1 MKTVQ
6 KKQDIARI
14 PIEQIYPDPD
24 QPRKR
29 LPRDL
34 ARAVREGM
42 DARILLQELR
52 KRAETQT
59 GLGTFLKGLDD
70 LTTSIKQVGQLAPIR
85 VYPDKG
91 KRYVIEMG
99 ERRWLAHL
107 ILHFDRGE
115 SDFSHIDA
123 IITSKHKEAA
133 VDAQTLQR
141 RMAENVHR
149 AEFSP
154 LEMARGLA
162 ERIAQ
167 VIEQNS
173 GMNRS
178 KAEEI
183 VGQENGITARRVR
196 QYLSLLNLSEEAQ
209 RLAQESGLTER
220 ALRGVLKIQDAD
232 AQVQAIQ
239 KLIVGERE
247 KSKSSRAT
255 VSPHKG
261 AESFLQ
267 EVLEI
272 ARNKQETKRYKRA
285 LRAQLK
291 RNPRA
296 RVFLSQVLQSNGR
309 NDYKR
314 AVSQNVSNTNIARR
328 FNSAR
333 RRTNNRM
340 ESLRPHERDIRRS
353 RRRRK

>member
-1 MKTVQ
+1 MQ
-6 KKQDIARI
+6 NKQAIVRI

-29 LPRDL
+29 LPKDL
-34 ARAVREGM
+34 ARALREGM
-42 DARILLQELR
+42 GARTLLQELR
-52 KRAETQT
+52 TRAETQT
-59 GLGTFLKGLDD
+59 GLATFLQGLDD
-70 LTTSIKQVGQLAPIR
+70 LATSIHQVGQLAPIR

-107 ILHFDRGE
+107 ILHFERGE

-141 RMAENVHR
+141 RMAENIHR

-154 LEMARGLA
+154 IEMARGLLD
-162 ERIAQ
+162 R
-167 VIEQNS
+167 IEQVMHENTE
-173 GMNRS
+173 MNRS
-178 KAEEI
+178 KAEEFI
-183 VGQENGITARRVR
+183 GKENGITARRVR
-196 QYLSLLNLSEEAQ
+196 QYLSLLKLCDQAQ
-209 RLAQESGLTER
+209 RLAQENGLTER
-220 ALRGVLKIQDAD
+220 ALRGVLKIQGAD

-239 KLIVGERE
+239 KLLLGERE
-247 KSKSSRAT
+247 KSESSRAT

-261 AESFLQ
+261 VESFLQ

-272 ARNKQETKRYKRA
+272 ARNKQEMRQYKRA
-285 LRAQLK
+285 VCAQLK

-309 NDYKR
+309 NNYKR

-328 FNSAR
+328 FKSVR